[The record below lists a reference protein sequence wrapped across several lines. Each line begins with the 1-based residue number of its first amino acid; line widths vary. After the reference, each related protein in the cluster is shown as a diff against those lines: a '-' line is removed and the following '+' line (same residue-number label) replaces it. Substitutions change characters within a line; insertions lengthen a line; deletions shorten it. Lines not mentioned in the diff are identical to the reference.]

1 MKNETTFFI
10 AISNYNMN
18 EKEAIKELEKLRE
31 EINYH
36 NHRYYILDSP
46 VISDAEYDRLF
57 KKLQELENNF
67 PHLITPDSPTQR
79 VGAMPLDEFKTIAHT
94 IPMLSLNNANN
105 VEEAREFDERVKR
118 FLETK
123 EEIEYVAEPKMDGLA
138 IELVYV
144 DGLFTAGST
153 RGDGYTGEDV
163 TLNLR
168 TVKSIPLRLLNKTVE
183 KVKVEGE
190 KTLPLPIPAR
200 LEVRGEVF
208 IPIKEFE
215 RLNREREE
223 RGEPAFANPRNAAA
237 GSIRQLDSKIT
248 AMRPLDIYCYGIGAL
263 EGAKFKTHWE
273 ILHTLKGWGLKV
285 NPFIK
290 ICKGIDEV
298 IKYHEDM
305 EEKRDRIPYELDGV
319 VVKVNSLDLQDRLGI
334 LTRSPRWA
342 VAYKFK
348 ARQETTRVKDIIV
361 GVGRTG
367 ALTPVAILEPVEVGG
382 VTVERATLHNQ
393 DEVDR
398 KDVRVGD
405 TVVVQRAGDVIPE
418 VVMVIKEK
426 RTGSE
431 KPFRLPEKCP
441 LCGSAVVK
449 EGAIHRCTG
458 GLSCPAQLKEGIRH
472 FAAKRAMNIEG
483 LGDKHIDQF
492 VEKGVIKD
500 MADLY
505 SLKKED
511 IAELERWADKSAQN
525 LLDQIEKSKDTTLAR
540 MIYALGIRQVGEH
553 VAKVLANNFG
563 SLDELMKASYDNLME
578 IHEIGPETAESIVTF
593 LKEGHNRN
601 VIEKLKRAGVKSP
614 LTPLFQRGVRGDLRF
629 KGNQFVLTGT
639 LSGFTRGEAKE
650 LIESLGGRIT
660 SSVSKN
666 TDYVIAGAEPGSK
679 YDKAVELGIKIL
691 NEEEFKDLLVS

>member
-1 MKNETTFFI
+1 
-10 AISNYNMN
+10 
-18 EKEAIKELEKLRE
+18 
-31 EINYH
+31 
-36 NHRYYILDSP
+36 
-46 VISDAEYDRLF
+46 
-57 KKLQELENNF
+57 
-67 PHLITPDSPTQR
+67 
-79 VGAMPLDEFKTIAHT
+79 
-94 IPMLSLNNANN
+94 
-105 VEEAREFDERVKR
+105 
-118 FLETK
+118 
-123 EEIEYVAEPKMDGLA
+123 
-138 IELVYV
+138 
-144 DGLFTAGST
+144 
-153 RGDGYTGEDV
+153 
-163 TLNLR
+163 
-168 TVKSIPLRLLNKTVE
+168 
-183 KVKVEGE
+183 
-190 KTLPLPIPAR
+190 
-200 LEVRGEVF
+200 
-208 IPIKEFE
+208 
-215 RLNREREE
+215 
-223 RGEPAFANPRNAAA
+223 
-237 GSIRQLDSKIT
+237 
-248 AMRPLDIYCYGIGAL
+248 
-263 EGAKFKTHWE
+263 
-273 ILHTLKGWGLKV
+273 
-285 NPFIK
+285 
-290 ICKGIDEV
+290 
-298 IKYHEDM
+298 M

-348 ARQETTRVKDIIV
+348 ARQETTKVMDIIV

-367 ALTPVAILEPVEVGG
+367 ALTPVAVLEPVEVGG

-500 MADLY
+500 VADLY

-553 VAKVLANNFG
+553 MAKVLANNFG
-563 SLDELMKASYDNLME
+563 SLDELMKASYANLME

-629 KGNQFVLTGT
+629 KGKQFVLTGT

>member
-1 MKNETTFFI
+1 
-10 AISNYNMN
+10 MN

-36 NHRYYILDSP
+36 NHRYYILDNP

-67 PHLITPDSPTQR
+67 PHLITLDSPTQR

-105 VEEAREFDERVKR
+105 VEEAMEFDERVKR

-163 TLNLR
+163 TLNLK

-183 KVKVEGE
+183 KVKVEGG

-367 ALTPVAILEPVEVGG
+367 VLTPVAILEPVEVGG

-500 MADLY
+500 VADLY

-553 VAKVLANNFG
+553 MAKVLANNFG

-601 VIEKLKRAGVKSP
+601 VIEKMKRAGVKSP
-614 LTPLFQRGVRGDLRF
+614 HSPLFQRGVKGDLRF
-629 KGNQFVLTGT
+629 KNKQFVLTGT
-639 LSGFTRGEAKE
+639 LSGFTREEAKA
-650 LIESLGGRIT
+650 LIENLGGRVT
-660 SSVSKN
+660 STVSKN

-691 NEEEFKDLLVS
+691 NEEEFKDLLDKK

>member
-183 KVKVEGE
+183 KVKVEGGG
-190 KTLPLPIPAR
+190 TLPLPIPAR

-248 AMRPLDIYCYGIGAL
+248 AIRPLDIYCYGIGAL

-367 ALTPVAILEPVEVGG
+367 ALTPVAVLEPVEVGG

-431 KPFRLPEKCP
+431 KPFRLPEKCS

-553 VAKVLANNFG
+553 MAKVLANNFG
-563 SLDELMKASYDNLME
+563 SLDELMKASYANLME

-601 VIEKLKRAGVKSP
+601 VIEKLKRAGVKFPRS
-614 LTPLFQRGVRGDLRF
+614 PLFQRGVRGDLRF
-629 KGNQFVLTGT
+629 KGKQFVLTGT

>member
-1 MKNETTFFI
+1 MLD
-10 AISNYNMN
+10 
-18 EKEAIKELEKLRE
+18 EKVALKELEKLRE

-57 KKLQELENNF
+57 KKLQEIEKKF

-79 VGAMPLDEFKTIAHT
+79 VGAKPLSEFKTIAHT
-94 IPMLSLNNANN
+94 IPMLSLNNANTI
-105 VEEAREFDERVKR
+105 EEAREFDERVKR

-123 EEIEYVAEPKMDGLA
+123 GEIEYVAEPKMDGLA

-144 DGLFTAGST
+144 DGIFTAGST

-163 TLNLR
+163 TQNLK
-168 TVKSIPLRLLNKTVE
+168 TIKSIPLRLLME
-183 KVKVEGE
+183 EQVKVEIKGKE
-190 KTLPLPIPAR
+190 VIPIPLPIPVR

-215 RLNREREE
+215 KLNKLREE
-223 RGEPAFANPRNAAA
+223 NGEPPFANPRNAAA

-248 AMRPLDIYCYGIGAL
+248 AMRPLDIYCYGVGVI
-263 EGAKFKTHWE
+263 EDAKFKTHWD
-273 ILHTLKGWGLKV
+273 ILHALKRWGLKV

-298 IKYHEDM
+298 IKYHEDI
-305 EEKRDRIPYELDGV
+305 EKKRDEIPYELDGV
-319 VVKVNSLDLQDRLGI
+319 VVKVNSLDLQNRLGI

-348 ARQETTRVKDIIV
+348 ARQETTKVIDIIV

-367 ALTPVAILEPVEVGG
+367 ALTPVAVLEPVEVGG

-398 KDVRVGD
+398 KDIRVGD
-405 TVVVQRAGDVIPE
+405 AVVVQRAGDVIPE
-418 VVMVIKEK
+418 VVVVIKDK
-426 RTGSE
+426 RSDKE
-431 KPFRLPEKCP
+431 KPFKLPDKCP

-483 LGDKHIDQF
+483 LGDRHIDQF

-500 MADLY
+500 IADLY

-511 IAELERWADKSAQN
+511 IAGLERWADKSAQN

-540 MIYALGIRQVGEH
+540 LIYALGIRQVGEH
-553 VAKVLANNFG
+553 MAKVLANNFG
-563 SLDELMKASYDNLME
+563 SFDELMKADYDSLIE

-593 LKEGHNRN
+593 FREEHNRR
-601 VIEKLKRAGVKSP
+601 VIEKLKKAGIKIVVSGQSSVVSS
-614 LTPLFQRGVRGDLRF
+614 L
-629 KGNQFVLTGT
+629 KGKQFVLTGT
-639 LSGFTRGEAKE
+639 LSGFTREEAKE
-650 LIESLGGRIT
+650 LIERLGGRVVST
-660 SSVSKN
+660 VSKN
-666 TDYVIAGAEPGSK
+666 TDYVIAGTEPGSK

-691 NEEEFKDLLVS
+691 NEDEFKDLLDKK

>member
-183 KVKVEGE
+183 KVKVEGGG
-190 KTLPLPIPAR
+190 TLPLPIPAR

-553 VAKVLANNFG
+553 MAKVLANNFG

>member
-500 MADLY
+500 VADLY

-553 VAKVLANNFG
+553 MAKVLANNFG

>member
-67 PHLITPDSPTQR
+67 PHLITPDSPTER
-79 VGAMPLDEFKTIAHT
+79 VGAKPLTEFKTIAHT

>member
-348 ARQETTRVKDIIV
+348 ARQESTKVMDIIV

-500 MADLY
+500 VADLY

-553 VAKVLANNFG
+553 MAKVLANNFG

-601 VIEKLKRAGVKSP
+601 VIEKLKRAGVKFPRS
-614 LTPLFQRGVRGDLRF
+614 PLFQRGVRGDLRF
-629 KGNQFVLTGT
+629 KGKQFVLTGT

>member
-1 MKNETTFFI
+1 MLD
-10 AISNYNMN
+10 
-18 EKEAIKELEKLRE
+18 EKSAIKELEKLRE

-57 KKLQELENNF
+57 KRLQEIEKTF
-67 PHLITPDSPTQR
+67 PHLVTPDSPTQR
-79 VGAMPLDEFKTIAHT
+79 VGAKPLEEFKTIAHT
-94 IPMLSLNNANN
+94 IPMLSLNNANTI
-105 VEEAREFDERVKR
+105 EDTREFNERVKR

-163 TLNLR
+163 TFNLK
-168 TVKSIPLRLLNKTVE
+168 TVKSIPLRLLHKTKE
-183 KVKVEGE
+183 KVKAEVEGG
-190 KTLPLPIPAR
+190 KTLPLPIPIR

-215 RLNREREE
+215 KLNKLREE
-223 RGEPAFANPRNAAA
+223 NGEPAFANPRNAAA

-248 AMRPLDIYCYGIGAL
+248 AARPLDIYCYGIGVMK
-263 EGAKFKTHWE
+263 GAKFKTHWD
-273 ILHTLKGWGLKV
+273 ILHAIKNWGLKV

-298 IKYHEDM
+298 VKYHKDM
-305 EEKRDRIPYELDGV
+305 EKKRDEIPYELDGV

-348 ARQETTRVKDIIV
+348 ARQETTRVKDIKV

-367 ALTPVAILEPVEVGG
+367 ALTPVAVLEPVEVGG
-382 VTVERATLHNQ
+382 VTIERATLHNQ

-398 KDVRVGD
+398 KDVRIGD

-418 VVMVIKEK
+418 VVMVIKNK
-426 RTGSE
+426 RSGKE
-431 KPFRLPEKCP
+431 KPFKLPDKCP
-441 LCGSAVVK
+441 LCGSAVIK
-449 EGAIHRCTG
+449 EGALHRCTG

-472 FAAKRAMNIEG
+472 FASKRAMNIEG
-483 LGDKHIDQF
+483 LGDRHIDQF

-500 MADLY
+500 IADLY
-505 SLKKED
+505 LLKKEN

-525 LLDQIEKSKDTTLAR
+525 LLEQIEKSKNSTFSRL
-540 MIYALGIRQVGEH
+540 IYALGIRQVGEH
-553 VAKVLANNFG
+553 MAKVLSENF
-563 SLDELMKASYDNLME
+563 SSVDELMEASYERLME

-593 LKEGHNRN
+593 FKEGHNRR
-601 VIEKLKRAGVKSP
+601 VIEKMKNAGVKTEGIGYRSKGQEKP
-614 LTPLFQRGVRGDLRF
+614 KF
-629 KGNQFVLTGT
+629 KDKQFVLTGT
-639 LSGFTRGEAKE
+639 LSGWTREEANG
-650 LIESLGGRIT
+650 LIENLGGRVT
-660 SSVSKN
+660 SSVRKN
-666 TDYVIAGAEPGSK
+666 TDYVIVGAEPGSK
-679 YDKAVELGIKIL
+679 YDKALELGIKIL
-691 NEEEFKDLLVS
+691 SEEEFKDLLDKK

>member
-1 MKNETTFFI
+1 MLD
-10 AISNYNMN
+10 
-18 EKEAIKELEKLRE
+18 EKSAIKELEKLRE

-57 KKLQELENNF
+57 KKLQELEKKF

-367 ALTPVAILEPVEVGG
+367 ALTPVAVFEPVEVGG

-418 VVMVIKEK
+418 VVMVIKDK
-426 RTGSE
+426 RNGKE
-431 KPFRLPEKCP
+431 KPFKLPDKCP
-441 LCGSAVVK
+441 LCGSAVIK

-472 FAAKRAMNIEG
+472 FASKRAMNIEG

-553 VAKVLANNFG
+553 MAKVLANNFG

-593 LKEGHNRN
+593 LKEEHNRN

-614 LTPLFQRGVRGDLRF
+614 RSPLFQRGARGDLRF
-629 KGNQFVLTGT
+629 KGKQFVLTGT

-691 NEEEFKDLLVS
+691 NPV

>member
-1 MKNETTFFI
+1 
-10 AISNYNMN
+10 MN

-46 VISDAEYDRLF
+46 VISDSEYDRLF
-57 KKLQELENNF
+57 RRLQELETKF
-67 PHLITPDSPTQR
+67 PHLITPDSPTRR

-123 EEIEYVAEPKMDGLA
+123 DEIEYVAEPKMDGLA

-168 TVKSIPLRLLNKTVE
+168 TVKSIPLRLIISPSPPFLKGGKE
-183 KVKVEGE
+183 RGGY
-190 KTLPLPIPAR
+190 PIPVR

-215 RLNREREE
+215 RLNREREG
-223 RGEPAFANPRNAAA
+223 RVEPAFANPRNAAA

-263 EGAKFKTHWE
+263 DGIKFKTHYE
-273 ILHTLKGWGLKV
+273 ILHALKNWGLKV

-305 EEKRDRIPYELDGV
+305 EEKRDEIPYELDGV

-348 ARQETTRVKDIIV
+348 ARQKTTRVKDIIV

-393 DEVDR
+393 GEVDR

-418 VVMVIKEK
+418 VVLVIKEK
-426 RTGSE
+426 RPPGT
-431 KPFRLPEKCP
+431 KPFKIPDKCP
-441 LCGSAVVK
+441 LCDSNVEKV
-449 EGAIHRCTG
+449 GAIHYCTG
-458 GLSCPAQLKEGIRH
+458 GLLCPSQVKETIRH

-500 MADLY
+500 VADLY

-525 LLDQIEKSKDTTLAR
+525 LLEQIEKSKDTTLAR

-553 VAKVLANNFG
+553 MAKVLANNFG
-563 SLDELMKASYDNLME
+563 SLDELMKASCENLME
-578 IHEIGPETAESIVTF
+578 IHEIGPETAESIITF
-593 LKEGHNRN
+593 LKEEHNRN
-601 VIEKLKRAGVKSP
+601 VLEKLKRAGVK
-614 LTPLFQRGVRGDLRF
+614 TGGRGQGASGNGIGELKF
-629 KGNQFVLTGT
+629 KNKQFVLTGT

-691 NEEEFKDLLVS
+691 NEEEFKDLLDKK

>member
-183 KVKVEGE
+183 KVKVEGGG
-190 KTLPLPIPAR
+190 TLPLPIPAR

-553 VAKVLANNFG
+553 MAKVLANNFG

-614 LTPLFQRGVRGDLRF
+614 HSPLFQRGEWGDLRF
-629 KGNQFVLTGT
+629 KGKQFVLTGT
-639 LSGFTRGEAKE
+639 LSGFTRGEVKE

>member
-1 MKNETTFFI
+1 
-10 AISNYNMN
+10 MN

-183 KVKVEGE
+183 KVKVEGG

-367 ALTPVAILEPVEVGG
+367 ALTPVAVLEPVEVGG

-418 VVMVIKEK
+418 IVMVIKEK

-500 MADLY
+500 VADLY

-553 VAKVLANNFG
+553 MAKVLANNFG

>member
-367 ALTPVAILEPVEVGG
+367 ALTPVAVLEPVEVGG

-418 VVMVIKEK
+418 IVMVIKEK

-553 VAKVLANNFG
+553 MAKVLANNFG

-601 VIEKLKRAGVKSP
+601 VIEKLKRAGVKFPRS
-614 LTPLFQRGVRGDLRF
+614 PLFQRGVRGDLRF
-629 KGNQFVLTGT
+629 KGKQFVLTGT

>member
-1 MKNETTFFI
+1 VKNETTFFI

-500 MADLY
+500 VADLY

-553 VAKVLANNFG
+553 MAKVLANNFG

>member
-1 MKNETTFFI
+1 M
-10 AISNYNMN
+10 
-18 EKEAIKELEKLRE
+18 KELEKLRE

-183 KVKVEGE
+183 KVKVEGGG
-190 KTLPLPIPAR
+190 TLPLPIPAR

-367 ALTPVAILEPVEVGG
+367 ALTPVAVLEPVEVGG

-431 KPFRLPEKCP
+431 KPFRLPEKCS

-553 VAKVLANNFG
+553 MAKVLANNFG
-563 SLDELMKASYDNLME
+563 SLDELMKASYANLME

-601 VIEKLKRAGVKSP
+601 VIEKLKRAGVKFPRS
-614 LTPLFQRGVRGDLRF
+614 PLFQRGVRGDLRF
-629 KGNQFVLTGT
+629 KGKQFVLTGT

>member
-105 VEEAREFDERVKR
+105 VEEARGFDERVKR

-183 KVKVEGE
+183 KVKVEGG

-553 VAKVLANNFG
+553 MAKVLANNFG

-601 VIEKLKRAGVKSP
+601 VIEKLKRAGVKFPRS
-614 LTPLFQRGVRGDLRF
+614 PLFQRGVRGDLRF

>member
-1 MKNETTFFI
+1 
-10 AISNYNMN
+10 MN

-57 KKLQELENNF
+57 KKLQELEKKF

-248 AMRPLDIYCYGIGAL
+248 AIRPLDIYCYGIGAL

-500 MADLY
+500 VADLY

-553 VAKVLANNFG
+553 MAKVLANNFG

-601 VIEKLKRAGVKSP
+601 VIEKLKRAGVKFPRS
-614 LTPLFQRGVRGDLRF
+614 PLFQRGVRGDLRF
-629 KGNQFVLTGT
+629 KGKQFVLTGT

>member
-1 MKNETTFFI
+1 MD
-10 AISNYNMN
+10 
-18 EKEAIKELEKLRE
+18 EKVALKELEKLRE

-57 KKLQELENNF
+57 KKLQEIEKKF

-79 VGAMPLDEFKTIAHT
+79 VGAKPLSEFKTIAHT
-94 IPMLSLNNANN
+94 IPMLSLNNANTI
-105 VEEAREFDERVKR
+105 EEAREFDERVKR

-123 EEIEYVAEPKMDGLA
+123 GEIEYVAEPKMDGLA

-144 DGLFTAGST
+144 DGIFTAGST

-163 TLNLR
+163 TQNLK
-168 TVKSIPLRLLNKTVE
+168 TIKSIPLRLLME
-183 KVKVEGE
+183 EQVKVEIKGKE
-190 KTLPLPIPAR
+190 VIPIPLPIPVR

-215 RLNREREE
+215 KLNKLREE
-223 RGEPAFANPRNAAA
+223 NGEPPFANPRNAAA

-248 AMRPLDIYCYGIGAL
+248 AMRPLDIYCYGVGVI
-263 EGAKFKTHWE
+263 EDAKFKTHWD
-273 ILHTLKGWGLKV
+273 ILHALKRWGLKV

-298 IKYHEDM
+298 IKYHEDI
-305 EEKRDRIPYELDGV
+305 EKKRDEIPYELDGV
-319 VVKVNSLDLQDRLGI
+319 VVKVNSLDLQNRLGI

-348 ARQETTRVKDIIV
+348 ARQETTKVIDIIV

-367 ALTPVAILEPVEVGG
+367 ALTPVAVLEPVEVGG

-398 KDVRVGD
+398 KDIRVGD
-405 TVVVQRAGDVIPE
+405 AVVVQRAGDVIPE
-418 VVMVIKEK
+418 VVVVIKDK
-426 RTGSE
+426 RSDKE
-431 KPFRLPEKCP
+431 KPFKLPDKCP

-483 LGDKHIDQF
+483 LGDRHIDQF

-500 MADLY
+500 IADLY

-511 IAELERWADKSAQN
+511 IAGLERWADKSAQN

-540 MIYALGIRQVGEH
+540 LIYALGIRQVGEH
-553 VAKVLANNFG
+553 MAKVLANNFG
-563 SLDELMKASYDNLME
+563 SFDELMKADYDSLIE

-593 LKEGHNRN
+593 FREEHNRR
-601 VIEKLKRAGVKSP
+601 VIEKLKKAGIKIVVSGQSSVVSS
-614 LTPLFQRGVRGDLRF
+614 L
-629 KGNQFVLTGT
+629 KGKQFVLTGT
-639 LSGFTRGEAKE
+639 LSGFTREEAKE
-650 LIESLGGRIT
+650 LIERLGGRVVST
-660 SSVSKN
+660 VSKN
-666 TDYVIAGAEPGSK
+666 TDYVIAGTEPGSK

-691 NEEEFKDLLVS
+691 NEDEFKDLLDKK

>member
-1 MKNETTFFI
+1 VKNETTFFI

-367 ALTPVAILEPVEVGG
+367 ALTPVAVLEPVEVGG

-553 VAKVLANNFG
+553 MAKVLANNFG

-614 LTPLFQRGVRGDLRF
+614 LTPLFQRGERGFEIQRESICPDRNPVRLY
-629 KGNQFVLTGT
+629 KG
-639 LSGFTRGEAKE
+639 RGK
-650 LIESLGGRIT
+650 
-660 SSVSKN
+660 
-666 TDYVIAGAEPGSK
+666 
-679 YDKAVELGIKIL
+679 GI
-691 NEEEFKDLLVS
+691 D